1 MVRAAPRSSWC
12 RAALMSRRAALSRRA
27 APDNEKTRR
36 TETQQGTGI
45 TMILGTLVS
54 RRAAPSRS
62 SAPRRPAPHL
72 APSTRWRLLW
82 PSRSRRSVSCVYHVH
97 DAQPL
102 FFPRL
107 PAPIPFLF
115 LSSPWAFF
123 PRIPFLSLSLP
134 FIRSF
139 LPLIPSSNSLSPSLS
154 LLLISLLSALQTP
167 RGMGQRLRCCLTR
180 WRR

>member
-1 MVRAAPRSSWC
+1 MSASRPRTAVAPCELRDARPTPAGRPRGAFRPPVAAGRERLP
-12 RAALMSRRAALSRRA
+12 
-27 APDNEKTRR
+27 
-36 TETQQGTGI
+36 
-45 TMILGTLVS
+45 
-54 RRAAPSRS
+54 
-62 SAPRRPAPHL
+62 PRRPAPHL

-154 LLLISLLSALQTP
+154 LLLIALLSALQTP